1 MQDLGGKIMGDPAR
15 PLRFAILGAGSRG
28 ASTYGETIRM
38 RPDLVSVVAIAD
50 PDRARAAAL
59 AGRLGLEHGD
69 VYEDALKLLVG
80 VADLDG
86 VVVATP
92 DHHHVAA
99 TVAALDRGLAV
110 LLEKPI
116 APTPEGVEA
125 VASAAASS
133 SGRVSVSH
141 VLRYTPFFKTAKRLI
156 DEGRI
161 GRLLV
166 IDQEEH
172 IGYWHFAHS
181 FVRGNWRREADSS
194 AMLLAKA
201 CHDLDILRWFAGG
214 PCLSVVSSGELSHF
228 RPEGAPVGATL
239 RCMDGCAVERICPYS
254 ALRIYTERYAGQS
267 GWPNNVVS
275 QDTSTDAVLEA
286 LRTGPYGR
294 CVYHCDN
301 DVADHQLVQLTFAGG
316 VRASLSVS
324 AFTATITRRLN
335 LMGTHG
341 QITGDLKDGRLE
353 LEDFRSGAKERIE
366 VGSDASG
373 HAGGDTSLIID
384 FLTRTLKWRR
394 GMPSDASPTA
404 LEEALDSHRMAFA
417 AERSR
422 HEGSVVMMS

>member
-1 MQDLGGKIMGDPAR
+1 MADLAR

-28 ASTYGETIRM
+28 ASTYGETMRL
-38 RPDLVSVVAIAD
+38 RPDLVSVVAVAD
-50 PDRARAAAL
+50 PDRARAGAL
-59 AGRLGLEHGD
+59 ASRLGLEPAA
-69 VYEDALKLLVG
+69 VYADALKLIDE

-92 DHHHVAA
+92 DHHHVAP
-99 TVAALDRGLAV
+99 TVAALRRGSAV

-125 VASAAASS
+125 VAAAAAASS
-133 SGRVSVSH
+133 GTVSVSH
-141 VLRYTPFFKTAKRLI
+141 VLRYTPFFRTAKRLI

-166 IDQEEH
+166 IDHEEH

-194 AMLLAKA
+194 PMLLAKA

-214 PCLSVVSSGELSHF
+214 PCLSVVSTGELDHF
-228 RPEGAPVGATL
+228 RAENAPAGATL
-239 RCMDGCAVERICPYS
+239 RCTDGCAVERTCPYS

-275 QDTSTDAVLEA
+275 QDTSTGAVVEA
-286 LRTGPYGR
+286 LRSGPYGR

-301 DVADHQLVQLTFAGG
+301 DVADNQLVQLTFEGG

-341 QITGDLKDGRLE
+341 QITGDLKEGVLE
-353 LEDFRSGAKERIE
+353 LEDFSSGARERIH

-373 HAGGDTSLIID
+373 HGGGDAGLIID
-384 FLTRTLKWRR
+384 FLTRTLRSRR
-394 GMPSDASPTA
+394 GVAGDASPTA
-404 LEEALDSHRMAFA
+404 LTEALDSHRMAFA

-422 HEGSVVMMS
+422 REGGVVRLA